1 MASFHLALNLW
12 IAFSKRVIITI
23 ITDTLENEKKE
34 PLCSPTT
41 TPPPAPSPLSSPLL
55 SSFSLSLCAPQLT
68 ESFPFN

>member
-41 TPPPAPSPLSSPLL
+41 TPPQLPLPSPLL
-55 SSFSLSLCAPQLT
+55 SSLSLSLCAPQLT

>member
-55 SSFSLSLCAPQLT
+55 SLSFSLCSSINRIVSFQLK
-68 ESFPFN
+68 

>member
-41 TPPPAPSPLSSPLL
+41 TPPSSLSPLL
-55 SSFSLSLCAPQLT
+55 SSPLSLFL
-68 ESFPFN
+68 SVLLN